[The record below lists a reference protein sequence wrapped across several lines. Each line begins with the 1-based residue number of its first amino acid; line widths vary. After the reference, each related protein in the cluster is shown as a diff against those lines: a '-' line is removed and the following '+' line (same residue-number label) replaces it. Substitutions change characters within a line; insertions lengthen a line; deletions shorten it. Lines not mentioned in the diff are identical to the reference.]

1 MDRPH
6 QPGPVRKARVRSGCL
21 TCRSRKVK
29 CDEERPVCFNC
40 TRLNRAC
47 FYETTEYHYHRQHRQ
62 QQQQQQQQWTHPTQ
76 TAPGETQMPLT
87 YDDLFAP
94 GVETGSPK
102 LPFDITAQDA
112 HTSPSGA
119 SASFDAMAGEWGDI
133 FSADPYQQLGLQLS
147 PQFGGEDILALP
159 PQPSDVP
166 QRFEYF
172 LNHVQPPFILP
183 WDEANWMHAKVIIAN
198 MANHCPQ
205 ISAAVLAV
213 EMLYE
218 TLDNGGETTDCL
230 PSYFTA
236 KAAYAL
242 ALKNG
247 QLATQP
253 LFVNT
258 FLLACF
264 EVVAQQ
270 ETVSS
275 TLKQK
280 DSLVDT
286 LEACQ
291 DQKPW
296 STLVQR
302 IIIWLHLF
310 HAKAQHLGGRGILSP
325 KILDLLQDQQNP
337 SLSLRSPA
345 LDAGHLGTA
354 PASNPSVKSLQQVL
368 FHFYLDLQRISTL
381 AASMNRHHRPRGAPA
396 DESLV
401 DRISDAISRQLDNL
415 WNGRPSILD
424 CTMAELSS
432 LLPSSSQD
440 LLHISLLSRLCKVY
454 FFAETIYYCRS
465 QGRVDTLPQKI
476 LPARERI
483 RTLIEEAVVEGSGEA
498 FLHQPALIWPLFLYA
513 VESKSQ
519 EEVRWA
525 LDRFDAIRNPL
536 WHTDFIKTFLQDLTA
551 EQLRKGERVDSR
563 FYCVEKYGVVPPFL

>member
-1 MDRPH
+1 
-6 QPGPVRKARVRSGCL
+6 
-21 TCRSRKVK
+21 
-29 CDEERPVCFNC
+29 
-40 TRLNRAC
+40 
-47 FYETTEYHYHRQHRQ
+47 
-62 QQQQQQQQWTHPTQ
+62 
-76 TAPGETQMPLT
+76 MPLA

-94 GVETGSPK
+94 DLETGSPQN
-102 LPFDITAQDA
+102 PFDITAQDA

-119 SASFDAMAGEWGDI
+119 SVSFDAMAGEWGDI

-159 PQPSDVP
+159 PQPSGAP
-166 QRFEYF
+166 HRFEYF

-183 WDEANWMHAKVIIAN
+183 WDEANWIHARLIIAN
-198 MANHCPQ
+198 MANHYSQ

-218 TLDNGGETTDCL
+218 TLDNGGETADCL

-236 KAAYAL
+236 KAAYTL

-247 QLATQP
+247 QLATDP
-253 LFVNT
+253 LFVTT

-291 DQKPW
+291 DHKPW

-302 IIIWLHLF
+302 IIIWLHIF
-310 HAKAQHLGGRGILSP
+310 HAKALHLGGRGILSP
-325 KILDLLQDQQNP
+325 KILSLLQDQQNT
-337 SLSLRSPA
+337 SLSLQSPA
-345 LDAGHLGTA
+345 LGAGHLGSA
-354 PASNPSVKSLQQVL
+354 PASHPAIKSLQQVL
-368 FHFYLDLQRISTL
+368 FQFYLELQRISTL

-415 WNGRPSILD
+415 WHGRPTILD

-432 LLPSSSQD
+432 LLPCSNQD
-440 LLHISLLSRLCKVY
+440 LLHISLLSRLCKAC

-465 QGRVDTLPQKI
+465 QGRMDTLPQKI
-476 LPARERI
+476 LPAREKI
-483 RTLIEEAVVEGSGEA
+483 RTLVDEAVVEGSGEA
-498 FLHQPALIWPLFLYA
+498 FLRQPALIWPLFLYS
-513 VESKSQ
+513 VESKCQ
-519 EEVRWA
+519 EEVTWA
-525 LDRFDAIRNPL
+525 LDKFDAIRNPL
-536 WHTDFIKTFLQDLTA
+536 WHTEFINTFLKDLTT

-563 FYCVEKYGVVPPFL
+563 FYCVEKYGIVPPFL